1 MDDASTRSAE
11 LSRELDRLSLT
22 QALVDFEVANS
33 RVTDLTQ
40 RLIDAANEIAAL
52 KAELDRRT
60 AQLTALDEA
69 HQKMAQ
75 STTWKIAKGIEAVR
89 KLLQR

>member
-1 MDDASTRSAE
+1 MDDTSTD

-22 QALVDFEVANS
+22 QALLDFEVANA

-40 RLIDAANEIAAL
+40 RLIEASNEIAAL
-52 KAELDRRT
+52 RAELDRRT
-60 AQLTALDEA
+60 AQLAEVDQA
-69 HQKMAQ
+69 HQRMAQ

-89 KLLQR
+89 RLLLR

>member
-1 MDDASTRSAE
+1 MDDTSTD

-22 QALVDFEVANS
+22 QALLDFEVANA

-40 RLIDAANEIAAL
+40 RLIEASNEIAAL
-52 KAELDRRT
+52 RAELDRRT
-60 AQLTALDEA
+60 AQLNEVDQA
-69 HQKMAQ
+69 HRRMAE

-89 KLLQR
+89 RLLQR

>member
-1 MDDASTRSAE
+1 MDETSAD

-22 QALVDFEVANS
+22 QALLDFEVANA
-33 RVTDLTQ
+33 RTTDLTQ

-60 AQLTALDEA
+60 AQLTELDRA
-69 HQKMAQ
+69 HRQMAE

-89 KLLQR
+89 RVLLR